1 MLRGKSFLSDNEKT
15 PSGKLKR
22 HLRIII
28 TNPDFENNY
37 VVITV
42 QTLRGTFMDT
52 TCIIEKGE
60 HPFIKHTSV
69 VNFSKTLM
77 MNEHEIINGIQRG
90 LLIDKKNV
98 SQSLLEKLQKA
109 AISSDKISENIK
121 QILLNNL

>member
-1 MLRGKSFLSDNEKT
+1 MSDNEKT

-90 LLIDKKNV
+90 LLIDKRIYRKVFWKNFKKP
-98 SQSLLEKLQKA
+98 LYLQTKFL
-109 AISSDKISENIK
+109 KI
-121 QILLNNL
+121 